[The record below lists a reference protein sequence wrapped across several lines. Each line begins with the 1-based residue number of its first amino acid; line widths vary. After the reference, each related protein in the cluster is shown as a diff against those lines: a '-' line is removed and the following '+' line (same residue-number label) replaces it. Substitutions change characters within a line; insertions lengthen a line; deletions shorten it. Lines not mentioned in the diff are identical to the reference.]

1 MNLVE
6 PSLGLDLLLPVEI
19 PNLSEE
25 MTKIL
30 VVEDSRSE
38 MELITLYLQEKGYEV
53 VSANN
58 ATDGME
64 LAAKEQPDA
73 IITDITMDG
82 INGFE
87 FCRLLKV
94 YPDTEKIPIIAC
106 TARDR
111 DLDRLWGQKQGID
124 VYITKPYSQAEII
137 SAIESVIVRG

>member
-1 MNLVE
+1 
-6 PSLGLDLLLPVEI
+6 
-19 PNLSEE
+19 

-38 MELITLYLQEKGYEV
+38 MDLITLYLKDSGYEV
-53 VSANN
+53 ISANN

-64 LAAKEQPDA
+64 LAAKEQPDV
-73 IITDITMDG
+73 IVTDITMDG

-94 YPDTEKIPIIAC
+94 YPDTENIPIIAC

-111 DLDRLWGQKQGID
+111 DLDRFWGQKQGIA
-124 VYITKPYSQAEII
+124 VYVTKPYSKEEIVN
-137 SAIESVIVRG
+137 AIKSVST